1 MVLKLFV
8 VTLVVLFIVTINHV
22 YGRKLVGEKTIS
34 GYGDGV
40 VSDAI
45 RREGPGGS
53 NLAAMSGDDVRG
65 GNIYYTKKPLNGVSL
80 EGPLVWPEG
89 ISSQISTKIPK
100 GNVGSVKQGKA
111 KKVKTDNV
119 DLKNIRNAYIN
130 DSHNR
135 NTRDRQNDEY
145 NRNTENN
152 SPNNNNNNNNND
164 DNNNGNNNNNNNND
178 DNNNSNNNNNN
189 NNNDGDNNS
198 SNSNNNNNNNNDDDD
213 DNNNNNNNNNNNDD
227 GNNSANNNNN
237 NNNNNGGGN
246 NNNNN
251 NNNNN
256 GDNNEKSR

>member
-8 VTLVVLFIVTINHV
+8 VTLVVLFIGTINHV
-22 YGRKLVGEKTIS
+22 YGRKLVGEKTIF

-45 RREGPGGS
+45 RGEGPDGS

-65 GNIYYTKKPLNGVSL
+65 GNIYYTKKHLNGVSL

-89 ISSQISTKIPK
+89 ISREISTKIPK

-164 DNNNGNNNNNNNND
+164 GDNNS
-178 DNNNSNNNNNN
+178 SNNNNNN
-189 NNNDGDNNS
+189 NNND
-198 SNSNNNNNNNNDDDD
+198 DDDD

>member
-8 VTLVVLFIVTINHV
+8 VMLFVLFIGAINHV

-45 RREGPGGS
+45 RGEGPDGS

-80 EGPLVWPEG
+80 EGPLVWPEE
-89 ISSQISTKIPK
+89 ISMEISTKIPK

-111 KKVKTDNV
+111 KKVKTDNI

-135 NTRDRQNDEY
+135 NTPGRQNDEY

-178 DNNNSNNNNNN
+178 
-189 NNNDGDNNS
+189 GDNNS

-213 DNNNNNNNNNNNDD
+213 GNNNNNNNNNNNDD
-227 GNNSANNNNN
+227 DNNSANNN